1 MGVFLLFSIETA
13 ADFTVRVLSLL
24 SLLLLSRDVLIHTE
38 VDFFFYLKEKHYFSN
53 ISSSTRSLK
62 GPSLRRELFVES

>member
-38 VDFFFYLKEKHYFSN
+38 VDFFFLPKRK
-53 ISSSTRSLK
+53 T
-62 GPSLRRELFVES
+62 LFL